1 MKKMKLLTLVAS
13 ADEVLSSFSPLLV
26 VWIQLAG
33 DGIPPEP
40 TVLSQFQRAFLS
52 VREQCHLEIIK
63 VQVRA
68 SLLLTKGR
76 STSWGY
82 VPIGATRTQAPS
94 SGMLLTS
101 ATR

>member
-1 MKKMKLLTLVAS
+1 MKLLTLVAS
-13 ADEVLSSFSPLLV
+13 GDEVLSSFSPLLV

-33 DGIPPEP
+33 DGIPPDP

-68 SLLLTKGR
+68 SYYLRRADPPRGV
-76 STSWGY
+76 TS
-82 VPIGATRTQAPS
+82 Q
-94 SGMLLTS
+94 S
-101 ATR
+101 AQQGHKPHPQECC